1 MKDTQQ
7 LRDKL
12 LNRLIRIVD
21 EDDEL
26 SPAMVSACV
35 NFLKQFPPPE
45 GLEDPPAAKQLS
57 ATLQKYANVM
67 PFSKGAN

>member
-1 MKDTQQ
+1 MDTTK

-12 LNRLIRIVD
+12 MHRLVDIVEHD
-21 EDDEL
+21 EEL

-45 GLEDPPAAKQLS
+45 ELADLPTAKRISESLK
-57 ATLQKYANVM
+57 KYQTDM
-67 PFSKGAN
+67 PFAVVGRQ

>member
-1 MKDTQQ
+1 MSSLK

-12 LNRLIRIVD
+12 LNRLVTIVETD
-21 EDDEL
+21 EEL

-45 GLEDPPAAKQLS
+45 DIDQLPAAKHLS
-57 ATLQKYANVM
+57 ASLEKFATAM
-67 PFSKGAN
+67 PFRS